1 MIGSE
6 MMHLRLVSTIS
17 PVEAGMTDWLAQG
30 FSQQRGVEVRV
41 TAAGTGQAMKKAKE
55 GLADI
60 LLVHAP
66 AQEIRFVQAGY
77 ATGRYALMST
87 DFLILGPA
95 HDPGGIRGLSPER
108 ALQVMA
114 QQSRPFLSRADS
126 SGTHIKETELLEIA
140 NTKAGW
146 AGYQSY
152 PQGHLGNQATLRHA
166 NHLGCHVLIDR
177 VTYLTL
183 KTEISLVPLVQ
194 QHPLLLNPMS
204 LLPMHPG
211 NVHGVNHDLAKAFI
225 HWACSETTQMDI
237 KNFRKDHFG
246 EPLFL
251 PDANPGNCCLF
262 CS

>member
-1 MIGSE
+1 
-6 MMHLRLVSTIS
+6 MHLRLVSTIS

-30 FSQQRGVEVRV
+30 FLQQHGVEVRV
-41 TAAGTGQAMKKAKE
+41 TAAGTGQAMEKAMK
-55 GLADI
+55 GLADL

-77 ATGRYALMST
+77 ATGRHALMST
-87 DFLILGPA
+87 DFLILGPTD
-95 HDPGGIRGLSPER
+95 DPGDIRQLSPVR
-108 ALQVMA
+108 AFQVMA
-114 QQSRPFLSRADS
+114 QQSLPFLSRADS
-126 SGTHIKETELLEIA
+126 SGTHIKEKELLAHADIE
-140 NTKAGW
+140 AGW

-152 PQGHLGNQATLRHA
+152 SRGHQGNQATLRQA

-183 KTEISLVPLVQ
+183 KAEISLVPLVQ

-225 HWACSETTQMDI
+225 HWACSEATQMGI
-237 KNFRKDHFG
+237 QNFKKDHFG
-246 EPLFL
+246 ETLFL
-251 PDANPGNCCLF
+251 PDAKAYSASRCIPSN
-262 CS
+262 